1 MSLDKSS
8 CALLRHLIGL
18 QEPETIMSMSK
29 ELQQSRRKIYYHLE
43 KINDALPA
51 DVAPLESLPR
61 MGIVLSEE
69 QKQAGLDLLASIDA
83 YSYTMNIAE
92 RMQLMMVYICIAPER
107 VTLEKLMELTE
118 VSRNTVLNDLNEIRA
133 QLAQEQY
140 KMTLYVS
147 KSQGY
152 DLICHPLNKI
162 QYVHALLYSIFSD
175 ANKGFIQVLEEKLSD
190 LIGYQ
195 LMFSP
200 EMEQFLQ
207 DQVPQIERRLGKK
220 INHYE
225 IEFMLKVLPFLLLS
239 YRNMQLDEIDERATL
254 SEFKIIQER
263 IEYRV
268 AKELRAA
275 LQARFEV
282 ELDEIEVSLIT
293 ILLLSY
299 RKDSDVHVAS
309 QDFAE
314 MKHVVERFIH
324 QFEVHSSFEL
334 ENKEE
339 LAKHLLAHCKALL
352 FRKTYGILT
361 KNPMLQQ
368 IQDKYSTL
376 FSVTRVAGKLLE
388 EEWQIELTDEDIAY
402 LTVHFGGTIQRR
414 QTRKRQNQTVYLIC
428 DEGLSVQRLLFKQC
442 LYHLPDKKIEAVFT
456 TEQFKSVE
464 DLVEA
469 DFLVTTSEGL
479 ETNFPLVRVHPILDF
494 EDVLNL
500 TYFAK
505 YQSLADEKQ
514 GFAVELDKLLTTY
527 IVDGQAVQELK
538 QQLQKLITDEL
549 LYNLSSKDIESDLY

>member
-1 MSLDKSS
+1 M
-8 CALLRHLIGL
+8 
-18 QEPETIMSMSK
+18 
-29 ELQQSRRKIYYHLE
+29 
-43 KINDALPA
+43 
-51 DVAPLESLPR
+51 
-61 MGIVLSEE
+61 
-69 QKQAGLDLLASIDA
+69 
-83 YSYTMNIAE
+83 
-92 RMQLMMVYICIAPER
+92 
-107 VTLEKLMELTE
+107 
-118 VSRNTVLNDLNEIRA
+118 
-133 QLAQEQY
+133 
-140 KMTLYVS
+140 
-147 KSQGY
+147 
-152 DLICHPLNKI
+152 
-162 QYVHALLYSIFSD
+162 YSIFSD

-268 AKELRAA
+268 AKELRAS
-275 LQARFEV
+275 LQERFEV

-314 MKHVVERFIH
+314 MKRVVERFIH

-352 FRKTYGILT
+352 FRKTYGIFT

-402 LTVHFGGTIQRR
+402 LTVHFGGAIQRR
-414 QTRKRQNQTVYLIC
+414 RTRKRQNQTVYLIC

-514 GFAVELDKLLTTY
+514 GFAVELDKLLANY
-527 IVDGQAVQELK
+527 IADGQAVQELK

-549 LYNLSSKDIESDLY
+549 LYNLSSKDIETDLY

>member
-1 MSLDKSS
+1 
-8 CALLRHLIGL
+8 
-18 QEPETIMSMSK
+18 
-29 ELQQSRRKIYYHLE
+29 
-43 KINDALPA
+43 
-51 DVAPLESLPR
+51 
-61 MGIVLSEE
+61 
-69 QKQAGLDLLASIDA
+69 
-83 YSYTMNIAE
+83 
-92 RMQLMMVYICIAPER
+92 
-107 VTLEKLMELTE
+107 
-118 VSRNTVLNDLNEIRA
+118 
-133 QLAQEQY
+133 
-140 KMTLYVS
+140 
-147 KSQGY
+147 
-152 DLICHPLNKI
+152 
-162 QYVHALLYSIFSD
+162 
-175 ANKGFIQVLEEKLSD
+175 
-190 LIGYQ
+190 
-195 LMFSP
+195 
-200 EMEQFLQ
+200 
-207 DQVPQIERRLGKK
+207 
-220 INHYE
+220 
-225 IEFMLKVLPFLLLS
+225 
-239 YRNMQLDEIDERATL
+239 MQLDEIDERATL

-414 QTRKRQNQTVYLIC
+414 RTRKRQNQTVYLIC

-442 LYHLPDKKIEAVFT
+442 LYHLPDKKIEAVLT
-456 TEQFKSVE
+456 TEPFKSVE

-500 TYFAK
+500 TYFTK